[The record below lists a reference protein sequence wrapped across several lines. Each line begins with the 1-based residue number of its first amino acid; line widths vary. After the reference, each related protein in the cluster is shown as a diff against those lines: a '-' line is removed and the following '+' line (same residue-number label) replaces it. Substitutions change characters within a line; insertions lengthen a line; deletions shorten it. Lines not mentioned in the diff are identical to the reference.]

1 MAHDVPAKSAVSA
14 VNMTRNE
21 MGVIVSV
28 AESLVDLLGW
38 RPEQLIGCKSHQF
51 VHPED
56 QASAIAAWVS
66 MVTTPGTAGY
76 WRGRYQRAD
85 GNWQWVETTNRLEN
99 PDLPVVY
106 TSMTPITVE
115 EVSIEEEL
123 RARTQ
128 MLSRLSDALPVG
140 LFEIDTARRI
150 KFTNDRLHLIVGL
163 PPAATIGAQ
172 LMNLADEDQLS
183 LELALSAVLADQL
196 VDDIEIRIHDASRSS
211 HRICLLSLRALT
223 DGAGAVSGA
232 IGLLSDVTDRV
243 QLRSEL
249 EIRASVDQLTSCLNR
264 AAILERLGTALTQD
278 DSASRGT
285 AVVYIDLDRFKPV
298 NDLIGHAAGDRL
310 LAEVA
315 DRLRLAVRARD
326 HIGRMGGDEFLVVC
340 PGVKEATRAVEI
352 GERIA
357 SFLHGT
363 VDVGLHKVDLSA
375 SIGVAWTS
383 DLVDGDVLIAQADA
397 AMYQSKRGADSKVTL
412 YETREPATR

>member
-1 MAHDVPAKSAVSA
+1 VVG

-21 MGVIVSV
+21 MGVIISV
-28 AESLVDLLGW
+28 AESLIDLLGW
-38 RPEQLIGCKSHQF
+38 RPDQLLGCKSHQF

-66 MVTTPGTAGY
+66 MVTTPGTTGY

-85 GNWQWVETTNRLEN
+85 GNWQWVETTNRLD
-99 PDLPVVY
+99 PDGLVVY
-106 TSMTPITVE
+106 TSMTGVTVE

-123 RARTQ
+123 RTRTQ

-183 LELALSAVLADQL
+183 LEAALSAVLADHL
-196 VDDIEIRIHDASRSS
+196 VDDIEIRLHDASRSS

-243 QLRSEL
+243 QLRREL

-278 DSASRGT
+278 DSAVRGT

-298 NDLIGHAAGDRL
+298 NDLVGHAAGDRL
-310 LAEVA
+310 LAAVA
-315 DRLRLAVRARD
+315 DRLRLAARDRD

-340 PGVKEATRAVEI
+340 PEVEDATSAVVI
-352 GERIA
+352 GERFS
-357 SFLHGT
+357 SFLRGT
-363 VDVGLHKVDLSA
+363 VDVGPHEVDLSA

-383 DLVDGDVLIAQADA
+383 ELVDGDLLIAQADA
-397 AMYQSKRGADSKVTL
+397 AMYQSKRGAISKVTL
-412 YETREPATR
+412 YGTREPACR

>member
-1 MAHDVPAKSAVSA
+1 MDVAGLLSDVSA
-14 VNMTRNE
+14 SLYAAEPCGYWTPHNVSGQAWLRPITGYGTRHPSQECRGWGNMTRNE

-76 WRGRYQRAD
+76 WRGRYQTAE

-99 PDLPVVY
+99 LDLPVVY
-106 TSMTPITVE
+106 TSMIGVTVA

-183 LELALSAVLADQL
+183 LEVALSAVLADQL

-223 DGAGAVSGA
+223 DGAGSVSGA

-310 LAEVA
+310 LAESLTA
-315 DRLRLAVRARD
+315 SGSQRAIGTTLAEWA
-326 HIGRMGGDEFLVVC
+326 
-340 PGVKEATRAVEI
+340 ATSSWWFVQE
-352 GERIA
+352 
-357 SFLHGT
+357 
-363 VDVGLHKVDLSA
+363 
-375 SIGVAWTS
+375 
-383 DLVDGDVLIAQADA
+383 
-397 AMYQSKRGADSKVTL
+397 SKTR
-412 YETREPATR
+412 REPSRSANESRLFSTARSMSARTRST